1 MSGTPSHITTPDS
14 MGIGWEYS
22 SVFLPV
28 VPIFQAPYLS
38 PVIDAHGLPSHQQPT
53 CQIKRYCASIHS

>member
-53 CQIKRYCASIHS
+53 CQIKR